1 MKGLKKTVI
10 KKSRFILSILIFYF
24 FSTAVN
30 AGWTK
35 VTESNNGEVF
45 YVDMENIMERRDK
58 VLFWELIDYKIKDKY
73 GDLSAKI
80 YVEGDC
86 KNLKFKWLRLSYHKD
101 AMGKDNVIDKK
112 PSKFIS
118 DWQHP
123 KQNSTSMTVLNFVCK
138 NKGITL

>member
-10 KKSRFILSILIFYF
+10 KKSRFILSIFIFYF

-58 VLFWELIDYKIKDKY
+58 VLFWEL
-73 GDLSAKI
+73 
-80 YVEGDC
+80 
-86 KNLKFKWLRLSYHKD
+86 
-101 AMGKDNVIDKK
+101 M
-112 PSKFIS
+112 PFILAH
-118 DWQHP
+118 QL
-123 KQNSTSMTVLNFVCK
+123 VY
-138 NKGITL
+138 